1 MPTKLLACHVQK
13 AVANKHT
20 VTRMSLSSKMRFPIF
35 VALCITAISLSFA
48 FAFDSEKKNINF
60 LDYPAGIERKQAFF
74 NYLNP
79 IIEEVNRSLLEHR
92 NKVIFL
98 SQKSQLNIRDRRWLK
113 HINEQY
119 NAYVFD
125 EHNQKHWSALLD
137 KIDIIP
143 AALVLAQ
150 SAKESGWGTSRFAR
164 EGNNFFGQW
173 CYNAGCGMVPEKRD
187 RDANHEV
194 AKYKSMKESVASYIK
209 NLNSHPAYKDLRKIR
224 KHLRKTKKAITGY
237 HLATG
242 LKHYSER
249 GQLYVKEVQ
258 TLIRNNKLDGYTESI

>member
-1 MPTKLLACHVQK
+1 M
-13 AVANKHT
+13 
-20 VTRMSLSSKMRFPIF
+20 RLSIF
-35 VALCITAISLSFA
+35 LALCITAISLSFA
-48 FAFDSEKKNINF
+48 FALDSDQKNINF

-74 NYLNP
+74 NFLNP
-79 IIEEVNRSLLEHR
+79 IIEEVNRSLLINR
-92 NKVIFL
+92 NKLIFL
-98 SQKSQLNIRDRRWLK
+98 SQKSQLNIRDRRWLN

-119 NAYVFD
+119 HNYVFD
-125 EHNQKHWSALLD
+125 EHNHKHWSALLD

-173 CYNAGCGMVPEKRD
+173 CYSAGCGMVPEKRNK
-187 RDANHEV
+187 DASHEV
-194 AKYKSMKESVASYIK
+194 AKYKSTKQSVASYIN
-209 NLNSHPAYKDLRKIR
+209 NLNSHPAYKDLRMIR
-224 KHLRKTKKAITGY
+224 KRLRNAKKAITGY

-242 LKHYSER
+242 LNHYSER

-258 TLIRNNKLDGYTESI
+258 TLIRNNKLDVYTESI